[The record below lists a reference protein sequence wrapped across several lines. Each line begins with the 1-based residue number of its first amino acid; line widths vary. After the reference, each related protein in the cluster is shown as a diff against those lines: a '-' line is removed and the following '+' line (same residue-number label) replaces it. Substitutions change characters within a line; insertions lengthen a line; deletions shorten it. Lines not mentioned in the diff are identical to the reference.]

1 MKRETNGRM
10 LVTIPIEIWDCEVS
24 VSKGNPIAEA
34 ESLAVET
41 LLASGN
47 IGDWSNGLGG
57 NAPLSTLASLTNRGV
72 VSFSANGEASLSK
85 GAQGAW
91 EGGELVEF
99 LRLES
104 SSTYRVQVA
113 RDLLTGGFHRVS
125 VLSDSSK
132 ISKGDNALSPE
143 PIVPK
148 REHEDLSSIGVS
160 ELIGPVATGI
170 AYDLKTTRKM
180 VQMSSTLLAVE
191 SQEAEVVVAYK
202 WHLRSDGTQSPVP
215 VSNKDLANSIIEG
228 GVIPELDIVRPD
240 TEIRRDWA
248 APPEIMA
255 IERADIAKKMLRR
268 VGKGH
273 VKAGSGL
280 LRGLLR
286 DVSDAVDVAVVSLR
300 GASGSGRL
308 WDARAIVG
316 TEFEQWNAV
325 QSVIATTERRCVL
338 LSAFTHDGFAD
349 EASRR
354 IADSL
359 PDGAEMILLSGE
371 PNREN
376 EPGFSK
382 KTEGYG
388 KALRK
393 AGLSDGVRVENT
405 DSANHSKFV
414 ISDTG
419 SVWIGSCNM
428 LSAAPN
434 SWVLE
439 SGLLIRDPAVA
450 SAIIEHAIEDGWV
463 SGRTA
468 DFLGGIRSSLPEAGE
483 LEISEGILQG
493 LSNASSYLREEFVEA
508 KRGTGYL
515 VEGAPPLLEEMASS
529 LRMVAECPKWTLVH
543 TEQHRPAML
552 SLIRASRKRIAIG
565 SDSIR
570 KGGLDEST
578 IREISRR
585 PGEVENR
592 SSKFSISVFWGRQD
606 PSAVKKG
613 DEEIADARR
622 RLRKLRQEVLKYD
635 GSGDGLRTKFMP
647 HKNNDPMITHCKFIA
662 TDDSRLLL
670 TSHNL
675 LSISKDEGWGDAREL
690 GILVDS
696 PRIAM
701 SLRTEMELLNPSCRD
716 PMDYGRWYGAIA
728 GALDEWGRES
738 IGFEEAMSSF
748 TERVRSSDSI
758 SHDWF
763 NTLRWLQGKRVPV
776 SVQEAGFYLM
786 KLGSDD
792 GLYELNWEGG
802 GEAPDKLSHDSK
814 EVGMASISR
823 PRRGWRLKGETANE
837 RPKVPSKGI
846 DPEHFSSTLIGFMG
860 ESQSWLHLGST
871 FGRMVREHPELRIKK
886 AAKFIEDECGMW
898 LEIRFKN
905 DHPQVRRK
913 RDV

>member
-1 MKRETNGRM
+1 MKRETGSRM
-10 LVTIPIEIWDCEVS
+10 LVTVPIEIWDCEIS

-41 LLASGN
+41 ILASGN
-47 IGDWSNGLGG
+47 IGDWSKGLGG
-57 NAPLSTLASLTNRGV
+57 NAPMSILASLTNRGV
-72 VSFSANGEASLSK
+72 VSFSAHGEASLSE
-85 GAQGAW
+85 GAQEAQ
-91 EGGELVEF
+91 EGGDLVEF
-99 LRLES
+99 LRSER

-113 RDLLTGGFHRVS
+113 RDLLTGSFHRVS

-132 ISKGDNALSPE
+132 MRKGDHALSPE

-148 REHEDLSSIGVS
+148 REHEELSSIGVS
-160 ELIGPVATGI
+160 ELLGPVAGSI

-180 VQMSSTLLAVE
+180 VQRSSTLLAVE
-191 SQEAEVVVAYK
+191 SKEAEVVVAYK

-215 VSNKDLANSIIEG
+215 VNNKDLANSIIEG
-228 GVIPELDIVRPD
+228 GVIPELEVVRPD
-240 TEIRRDWA
+240 TEIRREWV
-248 APPEIMA
+248 APPEIVA

-273 VKAGSGL
+273 VKASSGL

-286 DVSDAVDVAVVSLR
+286 DVSDAVEVAIGSLS
-300 GASGSGRL
+300 GVSGSGRL

-325 QSVIATTERRCVL
+325 QSVIATSGKRCVL

-349 EASRR
+349 EARRR
-354 IADSL
+354 IVDSL
-359 PDGAEMILLSGE
+359 PDGAEMMLLSGE

-382 KTEGYG
+382 KTERYG

-393 AGLSDGVRVENT
+393 AELSDNVWIENT

-428 LSAAPN
+428 LSAAPR

-463 SGRTA
+463 SGRA
-468 DFLGGIRSSLPEAGE
+468 VDFLGRIKSSLPGAKGLE
-483 LEISEGILQG
+483 LSESILQG
-493 LSNASSYLREEFVEA
+493 LSESSSSLREEFVEA
-508 KRGTGYL
+508 KRGADYL
-515 VEGAPPLLEEMASS
+515 VERAPPLLEGMVSS

-578 IREISRR
+578 IQEISRR

-592 SSKFSISVFWGRQD
+592 SSKFSISIFWGRQD
-606 PSAVKKG
+606 PSAIKKG
-613 DEEIADARR
+613 DEEITDARR

-647 HKNNDPMITHCKFIA
+647 HKGNDPMITHCKFIA

-738 IGFEEAMSSF
+738 ISFEEAMSAF
-748 TERVRSSDSI
+748 TGRVMSSDSI

-763 NTLRWLQGKRVPV
+763 NTLRWLKGKRPPV

-786 KLGSDD
+786 KLGSTD

-814 EVGMASISR
+814 SIGMASISR
-823 PRRGWRLKGETANE
+823 PRRAWSLKGGRGAE
-837 RPKVPSKGI
+837 RPKVSSKGI
-846 DPEHFSSTLIGFMG
+846 DAEHFSSTLIGFMG
-860 ESQSWLHLGST
+860 ETPSWIHLSET

-886 AAKFIEDECGMW
+886 AAKFIKDECGRW

-905 DHPQVRRK
+905 DHPHVRRK